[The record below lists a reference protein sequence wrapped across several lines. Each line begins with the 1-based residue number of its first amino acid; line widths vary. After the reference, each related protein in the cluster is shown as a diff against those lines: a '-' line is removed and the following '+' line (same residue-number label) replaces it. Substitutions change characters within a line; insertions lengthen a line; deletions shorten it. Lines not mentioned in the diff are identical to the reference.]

1 MSYVAMPA
9 SLRVCEN
16 FFENQF
22 VAASTY
28 QPVTS
33 AWTGTEIG
41 RVAIS
46 NRSEVNLAVE
56 AAAKAFPGWRATPL
70 KERTQKLFRF
80 REIVLARIDE
90 MANIAAIEAG
100 KTHSEAKAGIL
111 KGLEVSEFALS
122 LQNMDAGG
130 AMDVSRGVTCEYRRE
145 PLGVVCGIVP
155 FNFPAMVPL
164 WMYPIAVT
172 LGNAFILKPSE
183 KVPLTAQLMAECM
196 RDAGF
201 PPGVFQLVNG
211 TKEAVE
217 ALIDHPNVKAVGF
230 VGSTPVAKSIYAR
243 ASALGK
249 RALCLGGAKNY
260 LLVVPDADEKI
271 TVRGVLD
278 SFTGCAGQRCMA
290 ASLMV
295 AVGDVEHLIAKIADA
310 AKGVELGKQM
320 GAIIDPASLKRIQN
334 AIAQAEKDGAK
345 ILVDGRKAKAPAG
358 FEGGN
363 WIGATV
369 IDHASP
375 SMDCAKT
382 EIFGPVVTIIRAKN
396 LTAAMALG
404 AANPYGNA
412 TSVFTTSGAVAK
424 FVADHATNAMVGVNI
439 GVPVPREPF
448 SFGGSKDSK
457 FGACDITGES
467 SLDFWAQRKKI
478 TMKWAEQADAT
489 WMS

>member
-1 MSYVAMPA
+1 MSFVAMPA
-9 SLRVCEN
+9 SPRVCEN

-28 QPVTS
+28 QPVIS

-100 KTHSEAKAGIL
+100 KTQAEAKAGIL

-217 ALIDHPNVKAVGF
+217 ALIDHPKVQAVGF

-345 ILVDGRKAKAPAG
+345 ILVDGRKVKAPRG

-375 SMDCAKT
+375 NMDCAKT

-396 LTAAMALG
+396 LTDAMALE